1 MIKTI
6 VISRPLAIWM
16 SGTEMSAVKYTGNS
30 VSGVAY
36 AEGAAVIVNVDR
48 RECGGWPI
56 IGAKRK
62 R

>member
-1 MIKTI
+1 M
-6 VISRPLAIWM
+6 VISRPLTIWL
-16 SGTEMSAVKYTGNS
+16 SGAEMSAAKYTGNS

-36 AEGAAVIVNVDR
+36 AEGAAVILNVDS